1 MSQYR
6 SSQPDI
12 GGTGYRGPTAQ
23 RWDAERFANEA
34 SRYEERDVRISTGP
48 ARGSRIPEDDFFDSR
63 APPIRGGGSR
73 YDDDMVRERDVY
85 REEVNIPIRSRKPSM
100 QMEREREEIH
110 ERQYYKSPS
119 PPPVRRGA
127 ARPGMLRRQSS
138 LDTFDRKP
146 TFPRYVEREEY
157 GAPALRRDFRRDP
170 IDVVPL
176 PTSRRIGPPGGTRY
190 VEKEYERV
198 EVDGPDRAYYPPQPE
213 RVREREIIRTR
224 RRSRSRSSRS
234 SSSSS
239 DSSVDSRSTRTTN
252 KTNKPKRGR
261 TRMPAKLVSK
271 RAIIELGYPFE
282 EEGQVIIIQRALGR
296 EHIDEVIQLSEKYKS
311 SEKSSKSQ
319 KGSPRESSE
328 KIIEE
333 KRTETFYQTETM
345 QQPPPMMQPMPPPPM
360 MQPMPPPP
368 MMQPMPIPAQPVM
381 APTPQPMYA
390 TPAPEIIEVAPPMM
404 QQPMYQPGPPPGEM
418 VTTQEITRIE
428 ETSGDFRGGR
438 HRARSMG
445 PTPHHMEYYE
455 TSGPVAMYGGPH
467 AMHQHDSMYHS
478 GAMIRRDIHSAA
490 AEAEALRA
498 ERRAQK
504 ELRRADRIRYAGD
517 ARASD
522 GALAVYEPDVS
533 GGPVVEVRRSR
544 KGKMSLV
551 VPSKYR
557 R

>member
-6 SSQPDI
+6 SSQPDV

-48 ARGSRIPEDDFFDSR
+48 GRGSRIREHSTGTDEFFDRR
-63 APPIRGGGSR
+63 APHIGGGGSR

-119 PPPVRRGA
+119 PPPMRRGA

-146 TFPRYVEREEY
+146 TFPRYVETDEY
-157 GAPALRRDFRRDP
+157 GPPALRRDFRRDP
-170 IDVVPL
+170 IDTVPL
-176 PTSRRIGPPGGTRY
+176 PTSRRIGPPASRY

-198 EVDGPDRAYYPPQPE
+198 EVDGPDRTYYPPQPE

-224 RRSRSRSSRS
+224 RRSRSRSRS

-239 DSSVDSRSTRTTN
+239 SSSASSRSTRKSN
-252 KTNKPKRGR
+252 MPKRGR

-271 RAIIELGYPFE
+271 RAIIELGYPFD

-311 SEKSSKSQ
+311 SEGYSKS
-319 KGSPRESSE
+319 KKSSPRESSE

-333 KRTETFYQTETM
+333 KRTETFYQTETA
-345 QQPPPMMQPMPPPPM
+345 QQPPMQQIPPPM
-360 MQPMPPPP
+360 PM
-368 MMQPMPIPAQPVM
+368 PMPIPAQPVM
-381 APTPQPMYA
+381 APLPPPPQPVYQP

-404 QQPMYQPGPPPGEM
+404 QQHVYDQPVPVTDM
-418 VTTQEITRIE
+418 VQAQEITRIE
-428 ETSGDFRGGR
+428 ETSGDFRHGR

-455 TSGPVAMYGGPH
+455 TSGPVAMYAGPH
-467 AMHQHDSMYHS
+467 STHYHDSMYHS
-478 GAMIRRDIHSAA
+478 GRMIRQDIRSLA
-490 AEAEALRA
+490 AETEALRA

-522 GALAVYEPDVS
+522 GALAIYEPDV
-533 GGPVVEVRRSR
+533 GGGTPVVEVRKSR
-544 KGKMSLV
+544 KGKLSLV

>member
-34 SRYEERDVRISTGP
+34 SRYEERDTNVRISSG
-48 ARGSRIPEDDFFDSR
+48 AGRGRGDDDFFDDR
-63 APPIRGGGSR
+63 RGSSR
-73 YDDDMVRERDVY
+73 YDDDVIRDRDSY
-85 REEVNIPIRSRKPSM
+85 REEINIPIRSRKPSM
-100 QMEREREEIH
+100 QMEREREEVR

-119 PPPVRRGA
+119 PPPLRRGA

-146 TFPRYVEREEY
+146 TFPRYVERDEY
-157 GAPALRRDFRRDP
+157 GPPALRRDFRRDP
-170 IDVVPL
+170 IDTVPL
-176 PTSRRIGPPGGTRY
+176 PTSRRIGPPGGSRY
-190 VEKEYERV
+190 IEKEYERV

-239 DSSVDSRSTRTTN
+239 SSSADSRTTRSTNR
-252 KTNKPKRGR
+252 TNKPKRGR

-282 EEGQVIIIQRALGR
+282 EEGQIIIIQRALGR

-311 SEKSSKSQ
+311 SEGSSKS
-319 KGSPRESSE
+319 KRSSPRESSE

-333 KRTETFYQTETM
+333 KRTETFYQTET
-345 QQPPPMMQPMPPPPM
+345 QQQPPPM

-368 MMQPMPIPAQPVM
+368 MMQPMPIPAQAVM
-381 APTPQPMYA
+381 APMPTPAPVYA
-390 TPAPEIIEVAPPMM
+390 PTPAPEIIEVAPPMM
-404 QQPMYQPGPPPGEM
+404 QPVYGGPPPGGEM
-418 VTTQEITRIE
+418 VQTQEITRIE
-428 ETSGDFRGGR
+428 ETTGGFHGGR

-455 TSGPVAMYGGPH
+455 PGAMAMYNGPH
-467 AMHQHDSMYHS
+467 AAHYHDSMYHS
-478 GAMIRRDIHSAA
+478 GAMIRRDIHAAA

-522 GALAVYEPDVS
+522 GGLAVYEEGA

>member
-6 SSQPDI
+6 SSQPDV

-34 SRYEERDVRISTGP
+34 SRYVERDTNARISTGSG
-48 ARGSRIPEDDFFDSR
+48 RGSRIREHSTGTDEFFDRR
-63 APPIRGGGSR
+63 APHIGGRGG
-73 YDDDMVRERDVY
+73 YDDDMVREPDIY
-85 REEVNIPIRSRKPSM
+85 REEMNIPIRSRKPSM

-110 ERQYYKSPS
+110 ERRYYKSPS
-119 PPPVRRGA
+119 PPPMRRGS

-146 TFPRYVEREEY
+146 TFPRYVDREEY
-157 GAPALRRDFRRDP
+157 GPPALRRDFRSDP
-170 IDVVPL
+170 LERAPL
-176 PTSRRIGPPGGTRY
+176 PTSRRLGPAGGGSRY

-198 EVDGPDRAYYPPQPE
+198 DVDGPDREYYAPQPG

-224 RRSRSRSSRS
+224 RRSRSRSS

-239 DSSVDSRSTRTTN
+239 DSSVSSRSTR
-252 KTNKPKRGR
+252 KSGMPKRGR

-282 EEGQVIIIQRALGR
+282 EEGSVIIIQRALGR
-296 EHIDEVIQLSEKYKS
+296 EHIDEVIQLSEKYKTTKV
-311 SEKSSKSQ
+311 EKDR
-319 KGSPRESSE
+319 SPRGSSD

-333 KRTETFYQTETM
+333 KRTETFYQTETQAPPM
-345 QQPPPMMQPMPPPPM
+345 QQIPPPPM
-360 MQPMPPPP
+360 PMPV
-368 MMQPMPIPAQPVM
+368 PAQPVM
-381 APTPQPMYA
+381 APTPQPVYQP

-404 QQPMYQPGPPPGEM
+404 QQPVYAGPPPGGEM
-418 VTTQEITRIE
+418 VQHQEITRIE
-428 ETSGDFRGGR
+428 ETTGPVGR

-455 TSGPVAMYGGPH
+455 TAGPVGMYTGGPH
-467 AMHQHDSMYHS
+467 AMHHHDSMYHN
-478 GAMIRRDIHSAA
+478 GTMIRRDIRSLA
-490 AEAEALRA
+490 AEQEALRA

-522 GALAVYEPDVS
+522 GTIAVYEPDVAS
-533 GGPVVEVRRSR
+533 GPVVEVRRSR